1 MSFDEIKTLSNNLG
15 KPKVE
20 LEKTNKMILENE
32 LGVKTIH
39 VSISHEDDFSLAF
52 VILEIWL
59 WVNFH
64 KMCVFLPC
72 TYDEIYSG
80 GRLKIKWR

>member
-1 MSFDEIKTLSNNLG
+1 MVKKMSFDEIKTLSNNLG

-52 VILEIWL
+52 VILEI
-59 WVNFH
+59 
-64 KMCVFLPC
+64 
-72 TYDEIYSG
+72 
-80 GRLKIKWR
+80 

>member
-52 VILEIWL
+52 VILEI
-59 WVNFH
+59 
-64 KMCVFLPC
+64 
-72 TYDEIYSG
+72 
-80 GRLKIKWR
+80 